1 MNKQWIRLAGGV
13 ATVALLAVGC
23 SMSPSMTHAMPSSMA
38 GTATSATKA
47 ADLRTGLNALL
58 GEHVYLASAAT
69 NAALGGRQAEFE
81 AAASSLDAN
90 SVEIAKAICS
100 GYGAVAEDRKS
111 VV

>member
-23 SMSPSMTHAMPSSMA
+23 SMSPSMTHAMPGSMA
-38 GTATSATKA
+38 GTATSPTKA

-69 NAALGGRQAEFE
+69 NAALGGPPAEVE
-81 AAASSLDAN
+81 AAASALDAN
-90 SVEIAKAICS
+90 SVDSAKAIGS
-100 GYGAVAEDRKS
+100 LYRRGAWKAFQ
-111 VV
+111 